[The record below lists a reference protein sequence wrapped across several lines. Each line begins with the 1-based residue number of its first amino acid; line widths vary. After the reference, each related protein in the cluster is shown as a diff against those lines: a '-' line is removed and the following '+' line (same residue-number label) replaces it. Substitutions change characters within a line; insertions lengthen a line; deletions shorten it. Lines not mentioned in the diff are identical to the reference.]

1 MSAAT
6 KSEPEI
12 YRVRSSEEGWHVE
25 RNERRGPAY
34 DTKEAAFQSVFAP
47 ASDAVRNGREVM
59 ILVPG
64 ARADESP
71 DDHEETDDTSWSS
84 LT

>member
-34 DTKEAAFQSVFAP
+34 DTKEAAFEAVFAP
-47 ASDAVRNGREVM
+47 ACDAVRNGREVM

-64 ARADESP
+64 ERAEERP
-71 DDHEETDDTSWSS
+71 DTEVQTDSASWSS